1 MESKKFSLTAATISA
16 ADFLR
21 KPFRKFQGIPGVE
34 TLDGKN
40 LFVVWYANDEPGEG
54 PGNYVIL
61 ARSSDNALSW
71 REVLHI
77 VPPDG
82 ESRVYDPVIWFD
94 PLGRLWLFWAQCH
107 STYLWDSFDGK
118 AGVWAAVCNDPSGE
132 ELKWSVPRR
141 IADGIM
147 MNKPT
152 VLKDQSWALPVSVWA
167 LRPDLLVP
175 ETVPQAFPN
184 VLFSRDNGETF
195 VWRRGPDVPERTFD
209 EHMIIEQS
217 DGRLRLFVRTGY
229 GIGSAVSTP
238 DGGEWQ
244 DIGDSG
250 LGGPNS
256 RFAVRRLRS
265 GRLCLIN
272 HQMPHRLPQEKLTS
286 CRENLT
292 AWLSDD
298 DGASWYG
305 RMLIDG
311 RKDVSY
317 PDFAEAGDGFIY
329 LVHDHDRTGCG
340 EIILSR
346 FKEDDIA
353 AGRIVS
359 PGAYCRMV
367 VSALAD
373 R

>member
-195 VWRRGPDVPERTFD
+195 AWRRGPDVPERTFD

-229 GIGSAVSTP
+229 GIGSAVSIP
-238 DGGEWQ
+238 EGGEWQ

-256 RFAVRRLRS
+256 RFAVRMENRNHR
-265 GRLCLIN
+265 RRVIN
-272 HQMPHRLPQEKLTS
+272 DQ
-286 CRENLT
+286 
-292 AWLSDD
+292 
-298 DGASWYG
+298 
-305 RMLIDG
+305 
-311 RKDVSY
+311 
-317 PDFAEAGDGFIY
+317 
-329 LVHDHDRTGCG
+329 
-340 EIILSR
+340 
-346 FKEDDIA
+346 
-353 AGRIVS
+353 
-359 PGAYCRMV
+359 
-367 VSALAD
+367 AD
-373 R
+373 RNFTFFHSEQTTFRH